1 MKELFIFTSKADTT
15 GYRTL
20 TGCKEMMPACFCF
33 LEQSTLATETGG
45 HLQTSIAECQANEA
59 EPKSFEYTVYMHV
72 DATWNIKHNEKIG
85 QSGAQSVSVTFSC
98 GDEGLHC
105 FSS

>member
-72 DATWNIKHNEKIG
+72 LFGDFVVLVLFGVHPT
-85 QSGAQSVSVTFSC
+85 TFVR
-98 GDEGLHC
+98 
-105 FSS
+105 